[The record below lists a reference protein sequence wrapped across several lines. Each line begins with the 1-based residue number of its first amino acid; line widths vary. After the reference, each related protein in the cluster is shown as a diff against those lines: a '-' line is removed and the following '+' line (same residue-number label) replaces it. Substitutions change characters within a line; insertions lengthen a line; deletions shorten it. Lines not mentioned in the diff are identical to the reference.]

1 MKKIAVETK
10 EEETYL
16 HAIQKREKSL
26 WLGIASFA
34 LAIIYLIDYYASQ
47 LFVYS
52 YILVVII
59 AVIIGGASLFFW
71 YLQGTPSIA
80 VTEKE
85 HPIDKFVRVKELI
98 FQLES
103 VVQCIELF
111 DKSDNE
117 TDKNEAEHI
126 SLLIK
131 NTFEGIKK
139 SSYTKDLNIV
149 EDEKLFGSATGRGM
163 LLNRSRQLLAWL
175 NERLNLFMAAE
186 IAGQKEIDRSRDR
199 NRFLVDRTHER
210 LSTEIRQL
218 STRANFYLAVGAV
231 ATIFAAG
238 YLYMS
243 APDAINEFL
252 NINKDRDTSFELSSV
267 IPLLS
272 RLSIALV
279 IEALAFYFL
288 KLHREVMNNAKYY
301 QNELTNIDLKAI
313 GLNAAYSPIEGNSL
327 KEVIGE
333 FSKAERNFILSEKQT
348 TVELEKIKFE
358 KNLLTEALDK
368 VTGLLK
374 QK

>member
-1 MKKIAVETK
+1 
-10 EEETYL
+10 
-16 HAIQKREKSL
+16 
-26 WLGIASFA
+26 
-34 LAIIYLIDYYASQ
+34 
-47 LFVYS
+47 
-52 YILVVII
+52 
-59 AVIIGGASLFFW
+59 
-71 YLQGTPSIA
+71 
-80 VTEKE
+80 
-85 HPIDKFVRVKELI
+85 
-98 FQLES
+98 
-103 VVQCIELF
+103 
-111 DKSDNE
+111 
-117 TDKNEAEHI
+117 
-126 SLLIK
+126 
-131 NTFEGIKK
+131 
-139 SSYTKDLNIV
+139 
-149 EDEKLFGSATGRGM
+149 
-163 LLNRSRQLLAWL
+163 
-175 NERLNLFMAAE
+175 
-186 IAGQKEIDRSRDR
+186 
-199 NRFLVDRTHER
+199 
-210 LSTEIRQL
+210 
-218 STRANFYLAVGAV
+218 
-231 ATIFAAG
+231 
-238 YLYMS
+238 MS